1 MEKESKKDREYTK
14 VRGVTNMKNILFCSV
29 GRRGELVNIFK
40 EGFKG
45 EGEVI
50 VTENS
55 NIAPAIYLADKR
67 YIVPL
72 VTSPGYIDT
81 IIDICKKENISGITT
96 LIDPEIEVLAENKE
110 LLEENGVMFFGPS
123 KEVAEICFDKYK
135 TYEFLVENEINT
147 VDTYN
152 SLDSFLESYD
162 SGKVSLPVFIKPNT
176 GSGSVGIK
184 RIETLEELKV
194 ELEGKDGF
202 IIQELMSGTE
212 YDADIYVDMISG
224 ELVSAFTKEKLSTRI
239 GGADKTIS
247 FKDERLFE
255 VIEKFV
261 KVSGIKGP
269 ADIDFFEK
277 DGEYHLS
284 EINPRFGG
292 AYIHAPACGI
302 DFTKLII
309 NNLHG
314 NVNENIVGEFEEDVL
329 MMMYD
334 TMVIKRKSELAKE

>member
-1 MEKESKKDREYTK
+1 MNLKET
-14 VRGVTNMKNILFCSV
+14 RGYKCPKEIDNMKNILFCSV
-29 GRRGELVNIFK
+29 GRRGELIKIFK

-45 EGEVI
+45 KGEVV
-50 VTENS
+50 VTDNS
-55 NIAPAIYLADKR
+55 NLAPAIYVADKR

-72 VTSPGYIDT
+72 VTSPDYIDT
-81 IIDICKKENISGITT
+81 ILDICKEENISGITT
-96 LIDPEIEVLAENKE
+96 LIDPEIEVLANNKE
-110 LLEENGVMFFGPS
+110 LLEENGVMFLGPS
-123 KEVAEICFDKYK
+123 KEAAEICFDKYK
-135 TYEFLVENEINT
+135 TYEFLIANDIKT

-152 SLDSFLESYD
+152 SLDSFLKSYND
-162 SGKVSLPVFIKPNT
+162 GSVSLPVFIKPTT

-184 RIETLEELKV
+184 KVETLDELKMEV
-194 ELEGKDGF
+194 EGKDGF
-202 IIQELMSGTE
+202 IIQELMTGTE

-247 FKDERLFE
+247 YKDEKLFD
-255 VIEKFV
+255 IIKKFV
-261 KVSGIKGP
+261 KALDIRGP

-292 AYIHAPACGI
+292 AYIHAPSCGI
-302 DFTKLII
+302 DFTRLII
-309 NNLHG
+309 NNLNG
-314 NVNENIVGEFEEDVL
+314 KVNKSELGEFEEDVL

-334 TMVIKRKSELAKE
+334 TMVIKRKDELAKQ